1 MRCKI
6 ELRLTHLFQISE
18 QKIVILVYKTWVNN
32 ISIWNMKTT
41 NKKLHVLVLTFL
53 WIISC
58 LIFILWNQEP
68 MHDHKKTHAAICWS
82 KFTNIKTVNLL
93 TLYVAYL
100 EWI

>member
-41 NKKLHVLVLTFL
+41 NKTLHVLVLTFL

-68 MHDHKKTHAAICWS
+68 MHDHKKPHAA
-82 KFTNIKTVNLL
+82 FADQNLIIL
-93 TLYVAYL
+93 RQ
-100 EWI
+100 

>member
-6 ELRLTHLFQISE
+6 ALRLTHLFQISE
-18 QKIVILVYKTWVNN
+18 QEIVILVYKTWVNN
-32 ISIWNMKTT
+32 ISMWNVNTT

-68 MHDHKKTHAAICWS
+68 MRDHKKTSCSICW
-82 KFTNIKTVNLL
+82 
-93 TLYVAYL
+93 
-100 EWI
+100 